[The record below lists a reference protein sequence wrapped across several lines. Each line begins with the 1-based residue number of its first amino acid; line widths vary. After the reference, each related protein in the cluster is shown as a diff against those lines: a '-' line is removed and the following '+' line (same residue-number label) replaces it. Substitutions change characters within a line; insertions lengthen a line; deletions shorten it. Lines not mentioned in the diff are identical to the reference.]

1 MKRIYIY
8 SFRPTVNNGTSIVC
22 KLRYFT
28 FGLNIKKSPHG
39 FLPGIRY
46 EDGLNNQYYSI
57 IDPCNLWNK
66 TWKKQNL
73 YFGNWRV
80 YNASFRGEQNHIIR
94 HNAPVRMNMNHRLF
108 FTPAIVQ
115 QELRGKKSDFK
126 KLSFWHKVWLCNPY
140 IQCRR
145 P

>member
-1 MKRIYIY
+1 MYPSLRVSFCIFFNLRLLKIHLLKRIYIY

-73 YFGNWRV
+73 YFGN
-80 YNASFRGEQNHIIR
+80 
-94 HNAPVRMNMNHRLF
+94 
-108 FTPAIVQ
+108 
-115 QELRGKKSDFK
+115 
-126 KLSFWHKVWLCNPY
+126 
-140 IQCRR
+140 
-145 P
+145 